1 MEEFYKEGVK
11 KIVCHPYFLSPGRH
25 VLEDIPVLIQEAEEY
40 LEEKYCN
47 GKEDSDGHADGREN
61 GDYELEV
68 LLTEPV
74 GSKLDLMIG
83 LIGSMV
89 QEALGEDDLP
99 LRDESMDAYES
110 GFVPK
115 AKDPSTL
122 GEFFGDVKRM
132 LDELLD

>member
-1 MEEFYKEGVK
+1 M
-11 KIVCHPYFLSPGRH
+11 
-25 VLEDIPVLIQEAEEY
+25 
-40 LEEKYCN
+40 
-47 GKEDSDGHADGREN
+47 
-61 GDYELEV
+61 
-68 LLTEPV
+68 LTEPV

>member
-25 VLEDIPVLIQEAEEY
+25 VLEDIPVFIKEAEEY
-40 LEEKYCN
+40 LKDKYGN
-47 GKEDSDGHADGREN
+47 GHGDGDVN

-83 LIGSMV
+83 LVAWEYGT
-89 QEALGEDDLP
+89 GGP
-99 LRDESMDAYES
+99 R
-110 GFVPK
+110 
-115 AKDPSTL
+115 
-122 GEFFGDVKRM
+122 
-132 LDELLD
+132 